1 MQFEKL
7 AEIMK
12 SCGIVGAGGAGFPSY
27 AKLNKKADTV
37 ILNCAECEPLFRVH
51 RQLLAGYSFE
61 ILTAL
66 ETVRS
71 AIGAKKVIIA
81 VKPSYKD
88 AIQAVSDRLE
98 AFDKVSVHMLPEV
111 YPAGDEVVTIYEC
124 TGKVVPPGALPIE
137 VGCIVYN
144 VETMLNT
151 YYAITQN
158 RPVTEKYV
166 TVGGAVKEPATFLV
180 PIGTRF
186 SHLVELAGG
195 ETIKDAAYLNGGAM
209 TGNLAKSTDVVTKT
223 TNAVLV
229 LPKNHPVIATRK
241 TKVTMKIKRSM
252 SSCCQCRTC
261 TDLCPRNL
269 LGHPIEPH
277 LVMRAVSKGMD
288 RDIKAV
294 LNTAY
299 CAQCNVCELYACPQ
313 GLAPKSIIGDLKEKL
328 KAEGL
333 KPENPEFSP
342 VDPIRGYRQINMKR
356 LLARLGLTQ
365 YAVKAPL
372 SDNRPPLKE
381 LKILMRQHIG
391 VLAQPL
397 VKVGDTVK
405 KGDIIATV
413 ADKLGCE
420 ISAPID
426 GKVTEQTKN
435 YLVIRS
441 GRE

>member
-1 MQFEKL
+1 MQFEQL
-7 AEIMK
+7 SDIMK

-51 RQLLAGYSFE
+51 RQLLAKYSYE

-66 ETVRS
+66 ETVRD
-71 AIGAKKVIIA
+71 AIGAKKIIIA

-88 AIQAVSDRLE
+88 AIEAVNDRLE
-98 AFDKVSVHMLPEV
+98 AFKNVTVHHLPEV
-111 YPAGDEVVTIYEC
+111 YPAGDEVITIYEC

-158 RPVTEKYV
+158 RPVTHKYV
-166 TVGGAVKEPATFLV
+166 TVGGAVKNSATFYV
-180 PIGTRF
+180 PVGTKF
-186 SHLVELAGG
+186 KELIKMAGG
-195 ETIKDAAYLNGGAM
+195 ETIENPAYLNGGAM
-209 TGNLAKSTDVVTKT
+209 TGNLAKVTDAVTKT

-229 LPKNHPVIATRK
+229 LPKNHPVIATRE

-261 TDLCPRNL
+261 TDMCPRYL

-288 RDIKAV
+288 TDIKAV
-294 LNTAY
+294 LNTAF

-313 GLAPKSIIGDLKEKL
+313 GLAPKSIIGDLKIKL
-328 KAEGL
+328 REQGIKAE
-333 KPENPEFSP
+333 KPELAP
-342 VDPIRGYRQINMKR
+342 VDSIRGYRQINMKR

-372 SDNRPPLKE
+372 SDKITEQKE
-381 LKILMRQHIG
+381 LKVMMRQHIG
-391 VLAQPL
+391 ISAQPL
-397 VKVGDTVK
+397 VKVGDSVNF
-405 KGDIIATV
+405 GDKIATV
-413 ADKLGCE
+413 GDKLGAE
-420 ISAPID
+420 IAAPMS
-426 GKVTEQTKN
+426 GKIVEATQN

-441 GRE
+441 GR

>member
-1 MQFEKL
+1 MQFEQL
-7 AEIMK
+7 AHIMK

-51 RQLLAGYSFE
+51 RQLLAGYSYE

-66 ETVRS
+66 EHVRE
-71 AIGAKKVIIA
+71 AIGAKKIIIA

-88 AIQAVSDRLE
+88 AIAAVSDRLE
-98 AFDKVSVHMLPEV
+98 AFKNVSVHMLPEV

-151 YYAITQN
+151 YYAITEN
-158 RPVTEKYV
+158 RPVTHKYV
-166 TVGGAVKEPATFLV
+166 TVGGEVNEPATFYV

-186 SHLVELAGG
+186 SELVKLAGG
-195 ETIKDAAYLNGGAM
+195 ETIKDPSYLNGGAM
-209 TGNLAKSTDVVTKT
+209 TGNLAKATDAVTKT

-261 TDLCPRNL
+261 TDMCPRYL

-288 RDIKAV
+288 TDIKAV
-294 LNTAY
+294 LNTMY

-313 GLAPKSIIGDLKEKL
+313 GLAPKSIIGDLKDKL
-328 KAEGL
+328 RAQGI

-342 VDPIRGYRQINMKR
+342 VDSIRSYRQINMKR

-372 SDNRPPLKE
+372 SNKEIKPKE
-381 LKILMRQHIG
+381 LKIMMRQHIG
-391 VLAQPL
+391 AQATPL
-397 VKVGDTVK
+397 VGVGDTVK
-405 KGDIIATV
+405 YGDIIATV

-420 ISAPID
+420 ISAPIN
-426 GKVTEQTKN
+426 GKITEATQN